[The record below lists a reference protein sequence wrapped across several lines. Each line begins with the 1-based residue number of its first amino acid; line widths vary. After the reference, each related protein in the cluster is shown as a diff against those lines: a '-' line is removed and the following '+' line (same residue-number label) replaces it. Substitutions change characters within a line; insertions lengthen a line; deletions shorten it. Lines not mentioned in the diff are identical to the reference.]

1 MEREAINQTG
11 FQNKKPKKR
20 DRYLHKLTQYN
31 KRERERERERECV
44 CVRACVRACVRVC
57 MCVRVCV
64 HIVVGLSVCVHIT
77 VGGGVCI
84 LDGEGRRMFTSTAV
98 LVM

>member
-31 KRERERERERECV
+31 KRERERERERERVCV
-44 CVRACVRACVRVC
+44 CACVRACVRACVHVC
-57 MCVRVCV
+57 ACVCT
-64 HIVVGLSVCVHIT
+64 HSGGSVCVCSYHS
-77 VGGGVCI
+77 GGRGVYSRW
-84 LDGEGRRMFTSTAV
+84 GREKDV
-98 LVM
+98 Y